1 MQLETAKE
9 DLEKYIIQ
17 SGKTTASLTPAEAV
31 RVMLDFFRQVHIDDV
46 ALEDG
51 GADMLLYQWG
61 TYDWGQGRFFQ
72 CDLTRQ
78 FIVAGSD
85 GDEGFRQLALT
96 CSYQPTLA
104 LDALKSGN
112 RWCRSADD
120 LVGFEAFIS
129 ESGAYQAVGT
139 LKPHKITIEYGGV

>member
-1 MQLETAKE
+1 MQLEAAKE
-9 DLEKYIIQ
+9 ELEKFITQ
-17 SGKTTASLTPAEAV
+17 TGKTTASLTPAEAV
-31 RVMLDFFRQVHIDDV
+31 GVMLDFYRQVHIDDV
-46 ALEDG
+46 ALEDSG
-51 GADMLLYQWG
+51 GDMLLYQWG

-72 CDLTRQ
+72 CDITRQ
-78 FIVAGSD
+78 FIVADSD

-96 CSYQPTLA
+96 CFFQPSPAFDVLT
-104 LDALKSGN
+104 KGN

-120 LVGFEAFIS
+120 LVGFEAFIR